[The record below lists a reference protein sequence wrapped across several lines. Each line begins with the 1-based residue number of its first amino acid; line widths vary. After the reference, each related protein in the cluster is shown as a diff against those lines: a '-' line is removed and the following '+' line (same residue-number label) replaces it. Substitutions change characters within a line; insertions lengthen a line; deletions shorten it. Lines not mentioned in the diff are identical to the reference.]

1 MKPWLKTLLTFV
13 VVSAASVSGTL
24 FVLIL
29 AAGGFRGPPPKARVT
44 FSEFLFLVEGGH
56 VDEIHV
62 DGREYTFVVVDQS
75 HRLTKTTLG
84 PQTTLAEMQSV
95 RPTDPALA
103 PPKVTVV
110 GGR

>member
-13 VVSAASVSGTL
+13 VVSAASVFGTL

-29 AAGGFRGPPPKARVT
+29 AAGGFRGPTEARVS
-44 FSEFLFLVEGGH
+44 FSEFL
-56 VDEIHV
+56 
-62 DGREYTFVVVDQS
+62 
-75 HRLTKTTLG
+75 KTTIG
-84 PQTTLAEMQSV
+84 PRTTLEEMQSV
-95 RPTDPALA
+95 RPTDPGIA

>member
-1 MKPWLKTLLTFV
+1 VKPWLKTLLTFV
-13 VVSAASVSGTL
+13 VVSAASVFGTL

-29 AAGGFRGPPPKARVT
+29 AAGGFRGPPKARVS

-62 DGREYTFVVVDQS
+62 DGREYTFVVVDES
-75 HRLTKTTLG
+75 HRRTKTTLG

-95 RPTDPALA
+95 RPTDPAVA